1 MMGNK
6 LQVARIPEASFGDA
20 HSGYPRYAVV
30 NWLFLRIL
38 GLIYIAAFASMAI
51 QVEGLVGVDGILP
64 IESKLAAI
72 RESLGPSAY
81 WMYPS
86 IFWVNASDPVLF
98 GACLVGVL
106 GGVAVLSDRFT
117 RGALVACY
125 GLYLSLVF
133 AGQDF
138 MRFQWDMF
146 LLEAGFLAILLC
158 SGSTIIVFLFRWLL
172 FRFMFLSGLVKVASG
187 DAAWTNLT
195 ALLYHYETQP
205 LPTPLAWY
213 VHHLPLW
220 IHQVCVAGV
229 LLIELVVAFFIFAP
243 GRLRLAAAG
252 AFILLQSAII
262 LTGNYNFFN
271 LLTILLCLFLFDDS
285 QVSRLV
291 GSERASRIENGS
303 PRPGRWGT
311 SLAAT
316 FAFIVLLSNA
326 TLGWSSYYR
335 TKPVQPFYG
344 VMAATLTLGIANTYG
359 PFAVMTRNRGEIE
372 IQASMDGVTWFPYE
386 FRYKPGSL
394 DTDLGWLIPHQPRL
408 DWQMW
413 FAALRPERP
422 PFWFYRLIHQLD
434 EASPA
439 VERLFLKVPFSG
451 QRPAYLRARFYRYS
465 YSSPGQRAATGHV
478 WVRQLQHEIPLLE

>member
-1 MMGNK
+1 
-6 LQVARIPEASFGDA
+6 
-20 HSGYPRYAVV
+20 
-30 NWLFLRIL
+30 
-38 GLIYIAAFASMAI
+38 MAT

-64 IESKLAAI
+64 IEPKLAALQ
-72 RESLGPSAY
+72 ESLGPSTY
-81 WMYPS
+81 WLYPS
-86 IFWVNASDPVLF
+86 IFWVNASDSVLF
-98 GACLVGVL
+98 GACLVGIL
-106 GGVAVLSDRFT
+106 GGVAVLLDRFT
-117 RGALVACY
+117 RGALITCY

-172 FRFMFLSGLVKVASG
+172 FRFMFLSGLVKITSG
-187 DAAWTNLT
+187 DVAWTNLT

-243 GRLRLAAAG
+243 GRLRLVAAG
-252 AFILLQSAII
+252 AFIFLQSAII

-291 GSERASRIENGS
+291 GRERASRIENDY

-326 TLGWSSYYR
+326 TLAWSSYYR

-372 IQASMDGVTWFPYE
+372 IQASMDGITWFPYE

-394 DTDLGWLIPHQPRL
+394 DTELGWLIPHQPRL

-413 FAALRPERP
+413 FAALRPARP
-422 PFWFYRLIHQLD
+422 PFWFYRLIHQLA

-439 VERLFLKVPFSG
+439 VEKLFLKAPFPR
-451 QRPAYLRARFYRYS
+451 QRPTYLRARFYRYS
-465 YSSPGQRAATGHV
+465 YSSPSQRAATGHV